1 MKNHTNDKTRYKRE
15 RRIIKTLKLLY
26 DGWYGITITMI
37 YIKNSIPNS
46 VLNTSNY
53 IIPIPN

>member
-26 DGWYGITITMI
+26 DGGMVLLLLW

>member
-26 DGWYGITITMI
+26 DGGMVLLLLWYILRTQYQIAC
-37 YIKNSIPNS
+37 
-46 VLNTSNY
+46 
-53 IIPIPN
+53 